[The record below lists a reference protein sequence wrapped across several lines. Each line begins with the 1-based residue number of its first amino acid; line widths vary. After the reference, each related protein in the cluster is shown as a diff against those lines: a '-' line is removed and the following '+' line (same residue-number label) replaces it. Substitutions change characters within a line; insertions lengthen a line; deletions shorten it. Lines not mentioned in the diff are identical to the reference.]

1 MNKIL
6 FIEPDEKLAAE
17 FQNIME
23 PEEFEVNSA
32 DSMEEAQN
40 LLESY
45 SPAGV
50 IFEARLP
57 ESGSISRLK
66 QLRES
71 SPAQDIFFIA
81 LSEESDVNKRVN
93 LIESGVDDYI
103 QKPFEVEE
111 LLFRIRMLLRE
122 RKNFIENG
130 PVKFYGFNGLLS
142 EMNVIDLIQTLEL
155 GKKSGVIVLNRG
167 AIEGKIFIKDGVV
180 WDAAVGPFKGEPALY
195 QLVLWMD
202 GNFSVTFQKIHQE
215 QGIFSPVQ
223 EVIQRSIQL
232 IDEKERLL
240 AHLPSIYTIFEQ
252 VRDLFP
258 DELYEVTNEI
268 LSHVDDV
275 HTLQDILDET
285 TLDELDALREIIRL
299 YQLGVL
305 RESVSYRLSV
315 QQEPSSAEQNPE
327 VEQDL
332 ESTLISRTFDAIQN
346 FFNQMAASEI
356 RQSDKD
362 EYETVSKENG
372 IVFSRKLALSR
383 SELQFIKHKLL

>member
-1 MNKIL
+1 M
-6 FIEPDEKLAAE
+6 
-17 FQNIME
+17 
-23 PEEFEVNSA
+23 
-32 DSMEEAQN
+32 
-40 LLESY
+40 
-45 SPAGV
+45 
-50 IFEARLP
+50 
-57 ESGSISRLK
+57 
-66 QLRES
+66 
-71 SPAQDIFFIA
+71 
-81 LSEESDVNKRVN
+81 
-93 LIESGVDDYI
+93 
-103 QKPFEVEE
+103 
-111 LLFRIRMLLRE
+111 
-122 RKNFIENG
+122 
-130 PVKFYGFNGLLS
+130 
-142 EMNVIDLIQTLEL
+142 
-155 GKKSGVIVLNRG
+155 
-167 AIEGKIFIKDGVV
+167 
-180 WDAAVGPFKGEPALY
+180 
-195 QLVLWMD
+195 
-202 GNFSVTFQKIHQE
+202 
-215 QGIFSPVQ
+215 
-223 EVIQRSIQL
+223 
-232 IDEKERLL
+232 
-240 AHLPSIYTIFEQ
+240 PSIYTIFEQ